1 MNEKLHRIR
10 AISNRLARALV
21 ILVSVSIPGAMYA
34 YWHPGSSVTSTP
46 LVCFIVGVIGGF
58 VGLQRRLKEMSDDD
72 LTLLANSWVYV
83 CLSPLVGGILAVLTY
98 ILFVSGLLGGNL
110 FPTFVPDPDMDPAKV
125 KGLAALFAIHG
136 EAADYGKT
144 LFWCFIAGF
153 SERFATDI
161 ISRFESDANN
171 GDRPP
176 QSQ

>member
-72 LTLLANSWVYV
+72 LTLLANSWV
-83 CLSPLVGGILAVLTY
+83 
-98 ILFVSGLLGGNL
+98 
-110 FPTFVPDPDMDPAKV
+110 
-125 KGLAALFAIHG
+125 
-136 EAADYGKT
+136 
-144 LFWCFIAGF
+144 
-153 SERFATDI
+153 
-161 ISRFESDANN
+161 
-171 GDRPP
+171 
-176 QSQ
+176 